1 MAKNSGFHCHG
12 CLKGHFAFRPNP
24 IRAKRYRLH
33 GQPEY
38 FSLKALRRSSFLRTF
53 ALCKLLRSEPLRR
66 WRRKRLSGKCSDEED
81 LRRSGRDLLP
91 PRSFI
96 ERISILSAT
105 VAFLSKHY
113 QKWFQNSRLGSRVP
127 LKRDYISNL
136 KKIKVCIK
144 RQADRE
150 SAVPPRRDEQYIFRR
165 PATQSRRRREP
176 KTGF

>member
-1 MAKNSGFHCHG
+1 MAKNSGFHSHG

-53 ALCKLLRSEPLRR
+53 ALCRLLRSEPLRR

-96 ERISILSAT
+96 RRILILSAT

-113 QKWFQNSRLGSRVP
+113 WVRMCRTDDSSK
-127 LKRDYISNL
+127 IS
-136 KKIKVCIK
+136 
-144 RQADRE
+144 
-150 SAVPPRRDEQYIFRR
+150 SAVPCHHWRAPWTH
-165 PATQSRRRREP
+165 PAYCRTTPHRGRQP
-176 KTGF
+176 